1 MTQRSAADIML
12 CGLLLQSENFYIYL
26 IIFEPCPAYKT
37 MNLKKWNIRHVEPV
51 TADLTKG
58 ANRFLR
64 PNPIKVQ
71 II

>member
-37 MNLKKWNIRHVEPV
+37 MNLKKWNIS
-51 TADLTKG
+51 
-58 ANRFLR
+58 ANRFLK

-71 II
+71 IIELFYLHF